1 MPAEPFDQ
9 QVGEAGGEDPG
20 LPPALVEVGVPVH
33 GVLLDVPEHVPGDL
47 GHPGLGVPVG
57 GGGVSIH
64 RAEVAVALD
73 EGVAHGEVLGQA
85 DQGVIHGT
93 VPVGVVLTQHI
104 AYAGG
109 GFLEGF
115 VGGQATLVHGVQ
127 DSPVDGLQAVP
138 HIGQGPA
145 HDDGHGVVDVTV
157 LHLLDQ
163 LGLHDMLVGE
173 GDVLRAIVFV
183 FCHSFTPLS
192 PPPGGGTRNFQGKG
206 PPGRRGSSVVDRW
219 SRLDRRRLA
228 TCEVVSRP
236 APGGGPAFFGRK
248 PEERTPGAS
257 PWTPGFMAA
266 RSHSLGLGLVISG
279 TVEGLFP
286 PVS

>member
-1 MPAEPFDQ
+1 MLVAIPTAMPAEPLTSRL
-9 QVGEAGGEDPG
+9 GKRAGEDPG
-20 LPPALVEVGVPVH
+20 APSGSRRSWGPSPRCPSRCPGACPRRSWPSGPRCTGRRRGVP
-33 GVLLDVPEHVPGDL
+33 
-47 GHPGLGVPVG
+47 
-57 GGGVSIH
+57 IH

-93 VPVGVVLTQHI
+93 VPMGVVLTQHI

-145 HDDGHGVVDVTV
+145 HDDGHGVVDVAV

-163 LGLHDMLVGE
+163 LGLHDVLVGE

-192 PPPGGGTRNFQGKG
+192 PP
-206 PPGRRGSSVVDRW
+206 
-219 SRLDRRRLA
+219 
-228 TCEVVSRP
+228 
-236 APGGGPAFFGRK
+236 
-248 PEERTPGAS
+248 
-257 PWTPGFMAA
+257 
-266 RSHSLGLGLVISG
+266 
-279 TVEGLFP
+279 
-286 PVS
+286 

>member
-1 MPAEPFDQ
+1 M
-9 QVGEAGGEDPG
+9 
-20 LPPALVEVGVPVH
+20 
-33 GVLLDVPEHVPGDL
+33 
-47 GHPGLGVPVG
+47 
-57 GGGVSIH
+57 
-64 RAEVAVALD
+64 
-73 EGVAHGEVLGQA
+73 
-85 DQGVIHGT
+85 
-93 VPVGVVLTQHI
+93 GVVLTQHI

-145 HDDGHGVVDVTV
+145 HDDGHGVVDVAV

-163 LGLHDMLVGE
+163 LGLHDVLVGE

-206 PPGRRGSSVVDRW
+206 PPERRGSSVVDRW
-219 SRLDRRRLA
+219 SRLDLRRLA
-228 TCEVVSRP
+228 PARWFPARPRAGARLSLEESR
-236 APGGGPAFFGRK
+236 RK
-248 PEERTPGAS
+248 EHQGQA
-257 PWTPGFMAA
+257 PWTPGFDGRSFPLA
-266 RSHSLGLGLVISG
+266 RFGVGCHMVPVDGLLRCPCMCPDLDTFFRENSFQHIFSG
-279 TVEGLFP
+279 KSVP
-286 PVS
+286 NRS